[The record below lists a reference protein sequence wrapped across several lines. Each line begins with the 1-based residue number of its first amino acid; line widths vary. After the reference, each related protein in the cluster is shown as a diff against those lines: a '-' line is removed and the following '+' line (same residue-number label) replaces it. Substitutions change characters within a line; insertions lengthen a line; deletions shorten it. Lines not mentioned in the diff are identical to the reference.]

1 MTIAV
6 LIREANGLVRHSKP
20 PRAIDIGTGHA
31 PGKAP
36 TPVSPLEYDRAKFAL
51 FWARCEPAFVAQ
63 QNREW
68 FS

>member
-6 LIREANGLVRHSKP
+6 LIREADGLVRHSKP
-20 PRAIDIGTGHA
+20 STAIGIGTGHI

-36 TPVSPLEYDRAKFAL
+36 KPLSPLEYDRAKFAR
-51 FWARCEPAFVAQ
+51 FWARWEPAFVAQ

>member
-20 PRAIDIGTGHA
+20 STAIDIGSGHA

-36 TPVSPLEYDRAKFAL
+36 NPVSPLEYDRAKFAL

-63 QNREW
+63 QHREW